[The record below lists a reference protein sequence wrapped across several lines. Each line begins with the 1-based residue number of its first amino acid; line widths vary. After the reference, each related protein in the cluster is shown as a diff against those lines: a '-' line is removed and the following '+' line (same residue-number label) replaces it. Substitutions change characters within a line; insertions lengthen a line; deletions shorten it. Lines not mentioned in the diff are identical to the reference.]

1 MIQNYGP
8 QALVGIQASRC
19 RKLSRQGGVEVKKA
33 FCGHL
38 SGAMHFYDLAVLL
51 YQVLKR
57 VMHFD
62 EYSTNQEPI
71 IGKNLALMVV
81 REEEN

>member
-1 MIQNYGP
+1 M
-8 QALVGIQASRC
+8 
-19 RKLSRQGGVEVKKA
+19 EVKKA
-33 FCGHL
+33 FWGHL
-38 SGAMHFYDLAVLL
+38 SGAMHFSVLL

-57 VMHFD
+57 VMYFD

-71 IGKNLALMVV
+71 IGKNLALMV

>member
-1 MIQNYGP
+1 M
-8 QALVGIQASRC
+8 
-19 RKLSRQGGVEVKKA
+19 EVKKA
-33 FCGHL
+33 FWGHL

-57 VMHFD
+57 VMYFD

-71 IGKNLALMVV
+71 IGKNLALVV